1 MSDEAGN
8 LETKV
13 EEKETVEKEDT
24 PSTPSVDPIVSNAE
38 TKLENAKAADKA
50 TNASY
55 GEAGTPKSRETLIA
69 QGNLSEA
76 NFIAK
81 MKEKDPKKAEEYV
94 KWKRDHP
101 TEDIGEVE
109 RISIPW
115 QRQQPVVE
123 PLQPAVQQQ
132 PEQRPSLQSISQQLK
147 IVVEQLDA
155 MVANQLQTAA
165 PTLGGRKKKNK
176 KRTMK
181 RKKQKRSKTTK
192 K

>member
-1 MSDEAGN
+1 MSDETGD

-13 EEKETVEKEDT
+13 EEKETVEKLDT

-94 KWKRDHP
+94 K
-101 TEDIGEVE
+101 
-109 RISIPW
+109 
-115 QRQQPVVE
+115 
-123 PLQPAVQQQ
+123 
-132 PEQRPSLQSISQQLK
+132 
-147 IVVEQLDA
+147 
-155 MVANQLQTAA
+155 
-165 PTLGGRKKKNK
+165 
-176 KRTMK
+176 
-181 RKKQKRSKTTK
+181 
-192 K
+192 